1 MSGGLVVGQLL
12 SGVVVGPPLVV
23 AGPKPAGAVVGPKP
37 AGAVVGPPGLVGLP
51 VVGLHIVVRLALFY
65 KLRGNENLRRNSYLA
80 TEYIPSGVHGL

>member
-12 SGVVVGPPLVV
+12 SGVVVGPPLV
-23 AGPKPAGAVVGPKP
+23 VVGPKP

>member
-12 SGVVVGPPLVV
+12 SGVVVGPPPLVV
-23 AGPKPAGAVVGPKP
+23 AGPKPAGAVVGPP
-37 AGAVVGPPGLVGLP
+37 ELVGLP

>member
-23 AGPKPAGAVVGPKP
+23 AGPKP

-80 TEYIPSGVHGL
+80 TEYIPSGAHGL

>member
-1 MSGGLVVGQLL
+1 MSGGLVVEQLL
-12 SGVVVGPPLVV
+12 SGVVVGPSLVV
-23 AGPKPAGAVVGPKP
+23 VGSEP